1 MCGSVWLPSNFSE
14 IEMRMQS
21 DDLFAAP
28 SIAPS
33 WNIAPTQQTL
43 TTTSRSRD
51 QEAVSR
57 TRRILV
63 IRLLRAPRLCFAVC
77 EERQCGK
84 RRCYMQ
90 LLPR

>member
-1 MCGSVWLPSNFSE
+1 VRKRLVAERFFRNRDADAVP
-14 IEMRMQS
+14 
-21 DDLFAAP
+21 DDQFAAP

-33 WNIAPTQQTL
+33 WNIASTQQTL
-43 TTTSRSRD
+43 TTASRSRD

-77 EERQCGK
+77 EER
-84 RRCYMQ
+84 
-90 LLPR
+90 